1 MYLQKVI
8 TKKTRKKNYFVGILK
23 ATDKKSRIWIQIQIR
38 SRIWIQKQRYGS
50 TYPDLCQIVTDP
62 EHWFLVSRCEDY
74 CYLDCGAHL

>member
-8 TKKTRKKNYFVGILK
+8 SKKTRKKNYFVGILK
-23 ATDKKSRIWIQIQIR
+23 ATDKKSRIWSQIQIR

-50 TYPDLCQIVTDP
+50 TYPDLYQIATDP

-74 CYLDCGAHL
+74 C